1 MTASELQVR
10 AWVEDVWDTVLLAA
24 APDWTVARFKAAAVR
39 AATNVEAV
47 PDEYQVKLHG
57 ALVLDETRSLGD
69 LGVTNRT
76 TVTVL
81 SARRRPFF
89 Q

>member
-10 AWVEDVWDTVLLAA
+10 AWVEDVWDTVVIAA
-24 APDWTVARFKAAAVR
+24 APDWTVARVKAEAVR
-39 AATNVEAV
+39 AATEVEAN
-47 PDEYQVKLHG
+47 PDGYQVKLHG
-57 ALVLDETRSLGD
+57 ALVLDENRSLSD

-76 TVTVL
+76 TFTVL

-89 Q
+89 P